1 MKREPPHIDPTRSSL
16 VIVDMQKAFL
26 EPDGVMFVPQA
37 RAIVPAVRSTVEFCR
52 AQGIEIVW
60 TRMSHEGMACGA
72 YPELFP
78 GHFLDDGTP
87 RLCRGSR
94 GFEIV
99 DELEPAPGEV
109 LINKLTYSSFGR
121 TNLESILRRDG
132 RDTVIIAGIATNVC
146 VESTARE
153 AFALGF
159 RVVVLSDAVST
170 GNAEAHAASL
180 RTLSLAFGWV
190 ITTSQLRE
198 CMVNP
203 RES

>member
-1 MKREPPHIDPTRSSL
+1 MKREPPPIDPARSSL
-16 VIVDMQKAFL
+16 VVVDMQKAFL
-26 EPDGVMFVPQA
+26 EADGVMFVPQA
-37 RAIVPAVRSTVEFCR
+37 REIIPAVRSTVEFCR

-78 GHFLDDGTP
+78 GHFLADGTP

-94 GFEIV
+94 DFEIV
-99 DELEPAPGEV
+99 DELQPALHDV
-109 LINKLTYSSFGR
+109 IIDKLTYSSFGR
-121 TNLESILRRDG
+121 TDLESILRRDG
-132 RDTVIIAGIATNVC
+132 RDTVIIVGIATNVC

-159 RVVVLSDAVST
+159 RVVVLSDAVAT

-180 RTLSLAFGWV
+180 KTLSLAFGWV
-190 ITTSQLRE
+190 ITTAQLRE
-198 CMVNP
+198 CILKSGNM
-203 RES
+203 